1 MEENP
6 RKKLKA
12 DLSDVAS
19 VEGYISKV
27 SAAKISKNGTHYL
40 NAVIQISDE
49 NISDELIRCQ
59 APVCCYWCTL
69 GSVVYIYPCLEI
81 QLNNSNCV
89 YLKYSKYVHHG

>member
-27 SAAKISKNGTHYL
+27 SAAKISKNGTHYF

-49 NISDELIRCQ
+49 NISDDDSSGARHLFAATGALWE
-59 APVCCYWCTL
+59 V
-69 GSVVYIYPCLEI
+69 
-81 QLNNSNCV
+81 
-89 YLKYSKYVHHG
+89 